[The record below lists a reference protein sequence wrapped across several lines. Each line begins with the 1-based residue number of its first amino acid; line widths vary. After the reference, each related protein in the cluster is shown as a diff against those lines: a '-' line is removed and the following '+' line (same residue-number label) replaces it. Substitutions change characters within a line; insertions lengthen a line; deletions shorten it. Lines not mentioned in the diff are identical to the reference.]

1 MTVAPSNP
9 NSPQNPNTGANQPA
23 QQQGASA
30 PTQSPGLEPI
40 ADNDIQVRSVNP
52 PLTPDQIVG
61 LYEKPLEVPALPTL
75 KLQDIKIPPV
85 KNKTIQAHLKAIEAK
100 MIATEKLMKEVVKLQ
115 KLQMITEK
123 ELYERKRELYQNTFE
138 EYLLDKTIDFEDPD
152 DPKDCVCINLP
163 KSPTSGGGGGALPTP
178 TLTPTPTSPS
188 ADGQQDATQPTK
200 KPAQQPSRQPQN
212 PPTTPTSPT
221 TPGRRNRPGSKPTPT
236 PTPTPTPHRPK
247 PPGTPRPSPKPGT
260 PPVRRPFPPDVRP
273 VNPPG
278 TRPGPMPYPTPGVE
292 PVNNIRPYAK
302 TPVAGAQYRSGL
314 PMGTKGSIF
323 AMLGQFG
330 LGTLANQQAESLIN
344 ELTKLKTENP
354 EEYKKK
360 LNDLRWEAKNQKL
373 LNPLM
378 QVIGSPDVPAAY
390 ILKSLGQ
397 LKQEEIPLSLPGMN
411 IDLMP
416 DLNPDGSAIA
426 TDTLDT
432 RTEFDKKHGVNYAS
446 GGIPGQD
453 LELYSSESQNYFRNI
468 SNNIKHSIPRYA
480 GGGLF
485 GSLQNFV
492 KNITKPKGLSIK
504 GVQAGFT
511 GMAKEGFDAIMGG
524 AGFRNPNKSS
534 LVGKGSRPVLGHG
547 AYSAPTAAGASRYM
561 KPGGGIVKS
570 IVPGNA
576 RGINFIEPQS
586 VVPPATFDKGK
597 VLADKLLKGD
607 YANSPLANKLRAQLI
622 SGTASKVGMGLGKL
636 LSKGSGILNAP
647 VISDMIFPEG
657 TSSYDQVSGP
667 NAYYNAPGYKGPK
680 PSQTLENA
688 QNSLMSNSSNNTPSM
703 VPLPPNYI
711 QIPSR
716 KPKPVPEKATML
728 PPEGV
733 NFAPSVFSRRST
745 YID

>member
-1 MTVAPSNP
+1 MNPAPSNP
-9 NSPQNPNTGANQPA
+9 NQPQNPDTGADQPD
-23 QQQGASA
+23 QQNTSLES
-30 PTQSPGLEPI
+30 QSPGLEPTSGSDVQI
-40 ADNDIQVRSVNP
+40 RNVNP
-52 PLTPDQIVG
+52 PLTPDQVVG

-75 KLQDIKIPPV
+75 KLQDIKTPPV

-100 MIATEKLMKEVVKLQ
+100 MTATEKLMKEVVKLQ
-115 KLQMITEK
+115 KLQLITEK
-123 ELYERKRELYQNTFE
+123 ELHERKRELYQNTFE

-212 PPTTPTSPT
+212 PPTTPTSPDGK
-221 TPGRRNRPGSKPTPT
+221 PGRNRPGQRPSTPT
-236 PTPTPTPHRPK
+236 QPTTQPPHK
-247 PPGTPRPSPKPGT
+247 PRPGTRPRPGT
-260 PPVRRPFPPDVRP
+260 PPVRQPRPFPPDVRP
-273 VNPPG
+273 VPGPG
-278 TRPGPMPYPTPGVE
+278 TRPGPMPVPGE
-292 PVNNIRPYAK
+292 PGAQPINNIRTFSRAQ
-302 TPVAGAQYRSGL
+302 TPVAGAQYRAGL
-314 PMGTKGSIF
+314 PMGTRGSILS
-323 AMLGQFG
+323 MLGQFG
-330 LGTLANQQAESLIN
+330 LGKFSQQQVESRIN

-360 LNDLRWEAKNQKL
+360 LNDLRWEAKNQKV

-378 QVIGSPDVPAAY
+378 QVIGSPDIPAAY

-416 DLNPDGSAIA
+416 DLNPDGSPIT

-432 RTEFDKKHGVNYAS
+432 RSEFDKKHGVNYAS

-453 LELYSSESQNYFRNI
+453 LELYNSESQNYFRNI
-468 SNNIKHSIPRYA
+468 SNNIKHSMPRYA

-485 GSLQNFV
+485 GAISNLL
-492 KNITKPKGLSIK
+492 KPKGLSIK

-524 AGFRNPNKSS
+524 DKFR
-534 LVGKGSRPVLGHG
+534 LGKFKPQILGRG
-547 AYSAPTAAGASRYM
+547 AYSAPTLKGAQRYAGATGSLGGSQT
-561 KPGGGIVKS
+561 PGGVVKT

-576 RGINFIEPQS
+576 RKINLIEPQS
-586 VVPPATFDKGK
+586 AVKPATFDKGK
-597 VLADKLLKGD
+597 VLADKLLRGD
-607 YANSPLANKLRAQLI
+607 YANSPLANKLRSQLMSGAAQNI
-622 SGTASKVGMGLGKL
+622 GMGLGRTFGKMTQ
-636 LSKGSGILNAP
+636 ILNAP
-647 VISDMIFPEG
+647 VIGDMLFPEG
-657 TSSYDQVSGP
+657 TSTYDQLTGP

-688 QNSLMSNSSNNTPSM
+688 QNNLMNNSSNNTPSM

-711 QIPSR
+711 QIPTR
-716 KPKPVPEKATML
+716 KAKQVPDKSTMS
-728 PPEGV
+728 PPAGV
-733 NFAPSVFSRRST
+733 NLTPSVFSRQST